1 MLEKIYLERR
11 EEIDKIIQKA
21 IKDIEENLVEVDY
34 SQIDKTTYN
43 ALEENY
49 NLKLSNIAKEL
60 YLQGFKDGVNL
71 MLDIKEKQN

>member
-34 SQIDKTTYN
+34 SKIDKTTYN

-49 NLKLSNIAKEL
+49 NLKLSNISKEL

>member
-34 SQIDKTTYN
+34 SKIDKTTYN

-60 YLQGFKDGVNL
+60 YLQGFKDGVNF

>member
-34 SQIDKTTYN
+34 SKIDKTTYN

-71 MLDIKEKQN
+71 MLDLKEKQN

>member
-34 SQIDKTTYN
+34 SKIDKTTYN